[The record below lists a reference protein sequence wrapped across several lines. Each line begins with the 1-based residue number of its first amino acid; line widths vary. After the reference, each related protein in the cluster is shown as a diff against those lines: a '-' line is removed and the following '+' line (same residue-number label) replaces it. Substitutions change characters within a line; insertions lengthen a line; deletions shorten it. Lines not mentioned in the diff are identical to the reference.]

1 MLKKV
6 YCIATA
12 RSENRKCKGY
22 AMLGKKCCYIHRAQ
36 EPTIKIEVKQSP
48 ATNGACQVIKGDD
61 KKCKNYARKGL
72 TCCWSHRALENTEY
86 VPEPETEPE
95 TDSEPESEPER
106 HACCGKT
113 LKGTDCM
120 INAEWYRGSDTWYC
134 WRHVSKDPYSDD
146 SESETESE
154 LDSESEVIELLFC

>member
-36 EPTIKIEVKQSP
+36 EPIIKIEVKQSP

-106 HACCGKT
+106 HACCCLT
-113 LKGTDCM
+113 MKGNPCA
-120 INAEWYRGSDTWYC
+120 IVAEHVRGDKKYC
-134 WRHVSKDPYSDD
+134 WRHWRDI
-146 SESETESE
+146 EE